1 MIRPD
6 PHREGLLAR
15 LRRRQLLRL
24 GFLGGVLAFLAEFGG
39 LFAIFFKPLKVEG
52 LGAQITVGTPEEIL
66 AQFQATN
73 DAPIL
78 NVQGRFFL
86 LNAPD
91 GFIAAFRRCTHLGCT
106 VPWVAGEDQF
116 HCPCHGSL
124 FDKKTGLV
132 TGGPAPRPLDL
143 FRISNV
149 NGQIIVDTNP
159 LPPALLS
166 RAGYDPAELEQS
178 GHIVPPA

>member
-24 GFLGGVLAFLAEFGG
+24 GFLGGVSAFLAECSG
-39 LFAIFFKPLKVEG
+39 LFAIFFHPLKVEG
-52 LGAQITVGTPEEIL
+52 LGAQIAVGTPEEL
-66 AQFQATN
+66 LTQFQANN

-86 LNAPD
+86 LNAPE

-106 VPWVAGEDQF
+106 VPWVPAEDQF

-124 FDKKTGLV
+124 FDKKTGV
-132 TGGPAPRPLDL
+132 VKGGPAPRPLDL
-143 FRISNV
+143 FKIANV
-149 NGQIIVDTNP
+149 NGQIVVDTNP

-166 RAGYDPAELEQS
+166 RSGYDVAELEES
-178 GHIVPPA
+178 GHIVPPS